1 MVFGHFLNQCSALD
15 HSAAA
20 LRMDIFK
27 EKNKK
32 TMKSALCKQFVSYPL
47 KYLKALVRRLRK
59 RLPYICTLPSRS
71 ENQTIKFFGILRMF
85 QMLKIFQMPKI
96 VRLIWFFLNLKDLV

>member
-1 MVFGHFLNQCSALD
+1 MVFGHFLNQCSAFD

-47 KYLKALVRRLRK
+47 KYLKALVIRCESDYLMYASFSYQKSDNKTFRNFK
-59 RLPYICTLPSRS
+59 NVS
-71 ENQTIKFFGILRMF
+71 NA
-85 QMLKIFQMPKI
+85 
-96 VRLIWFFLNLKDLV
+96 